1 LTRSAVSAFFT
12 HRYVLCQLSSILHR
26 HGIPVRYLGILRQL
40 VLGSSVSANHGHQH
54 QQRHRHEQKND
65 DKATTATATTAA
77 AATAATT
84 NAQITSV
91 VVLAELTFRT
101 MKHHLRQLLRET
113 IRDVSVGGRFVVLVV
128 WWWWFVYLGG
138 SFVNLAGSF
147 VLFVYGVRLWHCDGG
162 VVCGC

>member
-65 DKATTATATTAA
+65 DKATTATAATA

-91 VVLAELTFRT
+91 IVLAELTFRT

-128 WWWWFVYLGG
+128 LVVVCLFGWFV
-138 SFVNLAGSF
+138 
-147 VLFVYGVRLWHCDGG
+147 C
-162 VVCGC
+162 

>member
-1 LTRSAVSAFFT
+1 M
-12 HRYVLCQLSSILHR
+12 HR

-65 DKATTATATTAA
+65 DKATTAT

-128 WWWWFVYLGG
+128 WWFVYLAGL
-138 SFVNLAGSF
+138 FVNLAGSF